1 MPEGPTISYKWQ
13 PIEDLPENL
22 AGLEDLELDRLHR
35 NWQKQR
41 EGLTD
46 TTALTEFNARLGR
59 EWSIE
64 TGIIEG
70 IYTLDRGTTQTLVE
84 RGISSSY
91 IAHDATD
98 KDPELVARIIRAH
111 GEVLEGLF
119 AFVKQE
125 RQLSTSYI
133 KEVHAALLRY
143 QDKVVVFNPLGYK
156 FETDLTKGDYK
167 RYANSPLTR
176 DGEVHEYCP
185 PEHVASEMDRL
196 IELHRRHL
204 TVNVPAAVEA
214 AWLHHRFTQIHPF
227 QDGNGRVAR
236 ALASLVLIRVGLF
249 PLVVNRD
256 VSDQT
261 HCLAD
266 GPLLTSNHVLAQ
278 R

>member
-111 GEVLEGLF
+111 GEVLEGLY
-119 AFVKQE
+119 QW
-125 RQLSTSYI
+125 R
-133 KEVHAALLRY
+133 HARY
-143 QDKVVVFNPLGYK
+143 
-156 FETDLTKGDYK
+156 
-167 RYANSPLTR
+167 TR
-176 DGEVHEYCP
+176 
-185 PEHVASEMDRL
+185 
-196 IELHRRHL
+196 
-204 TVNVPAAVEA
+204 N
-214 AWLHHRFTQIHPF
+214 
-227 QDGNGRVAR
+227 
-236 ALASLVLIRVGLF
+236 
-249 PLVVNRD
+249 
-256 VSDQT
+256 
-261 HCLAD
+261 
-266 GPLLTSNHVLAQ
+266 
-278 R
+278 